1 VSDQPEAPE
10 PLARYA
16 APEAGSLKARLGEET
31 RAALKAGERVR
42 LGALRMLSAAIT
54 NREVELGRGVSDEEF
69 VEVATREVK
78 RRLEAIEAFEKGA
91 RPERA
96 AQEREEKAALEDYI
110 PPALSDAEL
119 DALVDEAMAKTA
131 ASGPGDFGKVMGM
144 VMGKAKGRA
153 DGKVL
158 QEKVR
163 ARLS

>member
-1 VSDQPEAPE
+1 VSDQPEASE

-16 APEAGSLKARLGEET
+16 APEAGSLKARLAQET

-42 LGALRMLSAAIT
+42 LGALRMLSAAVT

-78 RRLEAIEAFEKGA
+78 RRLEAIEAFEKGG

-110 PPALSDAEL
+110 PPGLSDEEL
-119 DALVDEAMAKTA
+119 DALVDEAMAKTG

-153 DGKVL
+153 DGKAV

-163 ARLS
+163 ARLG